1 MLSKL
6 VLPDTQIILSERFSE
21 VDKSFIELRVIRGF
35 VRNFV
40 NNAQNVGLKYVSV
53 FLVPSLIPKRW
64 DMIYIYSSKWL
75 NSRSLNRL
83 KVLPKSLYFSTRI
96 ELL

>member
-1 MLSKL
+1 MLSK
-6 VLPDTQIILSERFSE
+6 VSLPDTQIILSERFSE
-21 VDKSFIELRVIRGF
+21 VDHTFTEIRFIRGF

-40 NNAQNVGLKYVSV
+40 KNAQHVGLKYVSV
-53 FLVPSLIPKRW
+53 FLVPSLVPKRW

-83 KVLPKSLYFSTRI
+83 KVLPKTLYFSSRI
-96 ELL
+96 DLL

>member
-1 MLSKL
+1 MLSKP
-6 VLPDTQIILSERFSE
+6 VLPDTQIILHEVINC
-21 VDKSFIELRVIRGF
+21 VDKTCVEIPVIRGF

-40 NNAQNVGLKYVSV
+40 KNAQHVGLKYVSV
-53 FLVPSLIPKRW
+53 FLIPSFIPNKWDLIF
-64 DMIYIYSSKWL
+64 IYSTKWL

-83 KVLPKSLYFSTRI
+83 RVPSKYLYFSSRL

>member
-6 VLPDTQIILSERFSE
+6 VLPDTQIILSERFCE
-21 VDKSFIELRVIRGF
+21 VDNSFTALRVIRGF

-40 NNAQNVGLKYVSV
+40 KNAQNVGLKYVSV

-64 DMIYIYSSKWL
+64 DMIFIYSSKWL

-83 KVLPKSLYFSTRI
+83 KVLPKTLYFSTRI

>member
-21 VDKSFIELRVIRGF
+21 VDNSFTELRVIRGF

-40 NNAQNVGLKYVSV
+40 TNAKNVGLKYVSV

-83 KVLPKSLYFSTRI
+83 KVLPKTLYFSTRI

>member
-1 MLSKL
+1 MLSK
-6 VLPDTQIILSERFSE
+6 VSLPDSQIILCERFSE
-21 VDKSFIELRVIRGF
+21 VDKPFTEISVIRAL

-40 NNAQNVGLKYVSV
+40 KTSHYVGLKFVSV
-53 FLVPSLIPKRW
+53 FLVPSVVPNRW
-64 DMIYIYSSKWL
+64 HMLFVYSTKWL

-83 KVLPKSLYFSTRI
+83 HILPKSLYFSSRI

>member
-1 MLSKL
+1 MLSKISFH
-6 VLPDTQIILSERFSE
+6 DTQIILSERFSE
-21 VDKSFIELRVIRGF
+21 VDHTSTDLRVIRCTVRKF
-35 VRNFV
+35 VK
-40 NNAQNVGLKYVSV
+40 NAQHVGLKFVSV

-75 NSRSLNRL
+75 NSRSLQRL
-83 KVLPKSLYFSTRI
+83 KVLPKTLYFSSRI

>member
-1 MLSKL
+1 MLSKT
-6 VLPDTQIILSERFSE
+6 VLPDTQIILCERFSE
-21 VDKSFIELRVIRGF
+21 VDRPFTEMSVIRGF

-40 NNAQNVGLKYVSV
+40 KNAQHVGLKYVSV
-53 FLVPSLIPKRW
+53 FLVPSLVPKRW

-83 KVLPKSLYFSTRI
+83 HILPKSLYFSSRI

>member
-21 VDKSFIELRVIRGF
+21 VDKSFTELRVIRGF

-40 NNAQNVGLKYVSV
+40 QNAQNVGLKYVSV

-83 KVLPKSLYFSTRI
+83 KVFPKTLYFSTRI
-96 ELL
+96 DLF